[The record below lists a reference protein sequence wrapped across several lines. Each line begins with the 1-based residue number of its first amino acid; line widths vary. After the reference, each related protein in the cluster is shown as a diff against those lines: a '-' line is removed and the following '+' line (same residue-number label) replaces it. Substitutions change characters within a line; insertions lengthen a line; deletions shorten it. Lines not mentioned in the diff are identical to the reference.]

1 MQVRNVQH
9 NSQGTVDCEINHPTY
24 GWIPF
29 TASPDDGEEFGK
41 NLYKELKEGK
51 HGVIKPFEPY
61 VPSTEYLELEARGKR
76 DGLLQELD
84 AVVSNP
90 MRWED
95 LSKVQKGE
103 LRDYRTL
110 LLDVPQQ
117 LTFPETIHWPTKPT
131 YL

>member
-1 MQVRNVQH
+1 MAIIRLLLRLNGRTRLMTRPIMQTTGKYR
-9 NSQGTVDCEINHPTY
+9 I
-24 GWIPF
+24 
-29 TASPDDGEEFGK
+29 K